1 MSRLKS
7 VPVIPQMEEVEGGAA
22 CLCMVLGSFGKW
34 VPLDQIRTA
43 CGVSRD
49 GTKAADIVRAA
60 ENYGLTCR
68 SLTLSAE
75 ELEKKVKLPAILMR
89 DNGQWMVL
97 CGFRKMKAQLIDPA
111 KGRTQ
116 ESVSEF
122 KNHYTGECLEL
133 QPGKDFV
140 ADGKPT
146 TLFSIVFTAILK
158 NRSVLRL
165 VMVTGILAGLG
176 GVLSPVF
183 TRIFTDSILSGE
195 RAGWYQ
201 GFLYA
206 YGGLI
211 LFQLVASIIN
221 QVTVIRATGKI
232 AVQSNASYMRHLLH
246 LPMAFFA
253 RRKTGDLAS
262 RQDENDVVA
271 LTLIG
276 QMTPLVLNLVMLL
289 FYLIVMAQYNLIL
302 TAVGLSTLVINLL
315 IAKRLGKLR
324 REISATK
331 AKDVANMNSATVTG
345 IDIIQTIKATGS
357 ENGYFE
363 RWSGFHASANRV
375 KVQFMRRTQFL
386 VTAPFYLQELSNYIV
401 MFIGFWLIIMGH
413 ISAGLLLTFLQFMKA
428 ISEPVN
434 QLLAAGELLEAM
446 GASVERIQDVMD
458 YPEEE
463 NTQGGIEAVDLENV
477 RKLSGRIEMSHVT
490 FGYSR
495 YGEPLLEDFS
505 LSLEP
510 GKRIALGGASGSGKS
525 TVTKLLTG
533 LYQPWDGEIRF
544 DGKLISEIP
553 RNIFRASISMVDQEI
568 ALFHDT
574 IANNIKMW
582 DTSIEDFE
590 MVLAARDAGIHDQ
603 INSRKGGYQMMLQ
616 EGGKNLSGGERQ
628 RIEIAR
634 VLAADPSILI
644 LDEATS
650 ALDART
656 EYEISE
662 YVRSRGI
669 TCVIIAHRLSTIR
682 DCDEIIVLD
691 RGHVTERGTHEE
703 LMSAGGY
710 YEALIRTA

>member
-375 KVQFMRRTQFL
+375 KVQFMRKTQFL

-510 GKRIALGGASGSGKS
+510 GKRIALVGASGSGKS